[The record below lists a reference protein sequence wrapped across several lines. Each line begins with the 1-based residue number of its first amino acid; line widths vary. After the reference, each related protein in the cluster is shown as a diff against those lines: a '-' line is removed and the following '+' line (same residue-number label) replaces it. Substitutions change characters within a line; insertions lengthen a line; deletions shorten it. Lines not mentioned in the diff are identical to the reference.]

1 MSRLFKDFGLKD
13 FDRKQI
19 LQNFKKVC
27 VTKGGAA
34 QVDFAGFATVAYR
47 LFKELLERGM
57 MKHPSAI
64 TRYENTGSVSVIENQ
79 LVWDQIVKALLL
91 EDRPAI
97 QSRL

>member
-1 MSRLFKDFGLKD
+1 MSRLFKDFGVKD

-34 QVDFAGFATVAYR
+34 QVDFAGFATVVYR
-47 LFKELLERGM
+47 LFKELLERDM
-57 MKHPSAI
+57 MKNPSAM

-79 LVWDQIVKALLL
+79 LAWDQIVKALLL

-97 QSRL
+97 